1 MKTVMERFL
10 NYVTYDT
17 QSNPTAQ
24 TTPST
29 PSQLAFGDI
38 LVQELKEIGL
48 TQVEKDENGYVYA
61 TLESNISHDV
71 PVIAFISH
79 LDTSPDFT
87 ATHVNPQ
94 VVNYQGGDI
103 LLNKEKNI
111 ILSPNDFPSLNQYV
125 GQTLVTTDGTT
136 LLGADDKA
144 GIAEIMTAM
153 DYLVKHPEIKHGCI
167 KVAFTPDEEIG
178 HGASKF
184 QVEKFGA
191 DFAYTVDGGVL
202 GELQYESFNAAE
214 AKITIHGKS
223 VHPGDAKNKMINAGL
238 IATEF
243 MNHLPKLETPQ
254 STEKYEGFY
263 HLTST
268 SGNCE
273 EAALKIII
281 RDFNSDKFNERK
293 QFIQQLTE
301 QFNRQYPTKPIE
313 LTLTDQYYNM
323 HLQIEDKM
331 YIVELA
337 KQALIESDVEPL
349 IIPIRGGTDG
359 SGLSFRG
366 LPTPNLF
373 TGGHNFHGKFE
384 YIPVPS
390 MEKAVDVIVKIA
402 ELGAT
407 FNYSR

>member
-17 QSNPTAQ
+17 QSNPSAQ

-48 TQVEKDENGYVYA
+48 SQVEKDENGYVYA

-87 ATHVNPQ
+87 AAHVKPQ

-111 ILSPNDFPSLNQYV
+111 VLSPNDFPSLNQYV

-254 STEKYEGFY
+254 STEKYEGFF
-263 HLTST
+263 HLTAI

-273 EAALKIII
+273 EATLKIII
-281 RDFNSDKFNERK
+281 RDFNSDKFNKRK
-293 QFIQQLTE
+293 QFIEQLTE

>member
-1 MKTVMERFL
+1 M
-10 NYVTYDT
+10 
-17 QSNPTAQ
+17 
-24 TTPST
+24 
-29 PSQLAFGDI
+29 
-38 LVQELKEIGL
+38 
-48 TQVEKDENGYVYA
+48 
-61 TLESNISHDV
+61 
-71 PVIAFISH
+71 
-79 LDTSPDFT
+79 
-87 ATHVNPQ
+87 
-94 VVNYQGGDI
+94 
-103 LLNKEKNI
+103 
-111 ILSPNDFPSLNQYV
+111 
-125 GQTLVTTDGTT
+125 
-136 LLGADDKA
+136 
-144 GIAEIMTAM
+144 
-153 DYLVKHPEIKHGCI
+153 KHPEIKHGCI

-263 HLTST
+263 HLTSI

-273 EAALKIII
+273 EATLKIII

-293 QFIQQLTE
+293 QFIQQLPE

>member
-254 STEKYEGFY
+254 STEKYE
-263 HLTST
+263 
-268 SGNCE
+268 
-273 EAALKIII
+273 
-281 RDFNSDKFNERK
+281 RK

>member
-1 MKTVMERFL
+1 MKTVIDRFL

-17 QSNPTAQ
+17 QSNPEGL

-29 PSQLAFGDI
+29 PSQLVFGDV
-38 LVQELKEIGL
+38 LVEQLKEIGM
-48 TQVEKDENGYVYA
+48 THIEKDEHGYIYA
-61 TLESNISHDV
+61 TLESNVSHDV

-87 ATHVNPQ
+87 AVHVKPQ
-94 VVNYQGGDI
+94 MIDYQGGDI
-103 LLNKEKNI
+103 VLNQEKNI
-111 ILSPNDFPSLNQYV
+111 ILSPNDFDSLNRYV
-125 GQTLVTTDGTT
+125 GQTLITTDGTT

-144 GIAEIMTAM
+144 GIAEIITAM
-153 DYLVKHPEIKHGCI
+153 DYLIKHPEIKHGCI

-184 QVEKFGA
+184 KIEKFGA
-191 DFAYTVDGGVL
+191 DFAYTVDGGVI

-214 AKITIHGKS
+214 AKVIIHGKS
-223 VHPGDAKNKMINAGL
+223 VHPGSAKNKMINAGL

-243 MNHLPKLETPQ
+243 MSHFPQLETPQ
-254 STEKYEGFY
+254 ATENYEGYY
-263 HLTST
+263 HLTSIN
-268 SGNCE
+268 GNCE
-273 EAALKIII
+273 EATLKIIV
-281 RDFNSDKFNERK
+281 RDFDKEKFNQRK
-293 QFIQQLTE
+293 QFIQQLVE
-301 QFNRQYPTKPIE
+301 EFNTNYPTKPIE

-331 YIVELA
+331 YIVDLA
-337 KQALIESDVEPL
+337 KQALIESGVEPL
-349 IIPIRGGTDG
+349 IVPVRGGTDG

-407 FNYSR
+407 FNYTR

>member
-223 VHPGDAKNKMINAGL
+223 VHPGDAKNKMINA
-238 IATEF
+238 
-243 MNHLPKLETPQ
+243 
-254 STEKYEGFY
+254 
-263 HLTST
+263 
-268 SGNCE
+268 
-273 EAALKIII
+273 
-281 RDFNSDKFNERK
+281 
-293 QFIQQLTE
+293 
-301 QFNRQYPTKPIE
+301 
-313 LTLTDQYYNM
+313 
-323 HLQIEDKM
+323 
-331 YIVELA
+331 
-337 KQALIESDVEPL
+337 
-349 IIPIRGGTDG
+349 
-359 SGLSFRG
+359 
-366 LPTPNLF
+366 
-373 TGGHNFHGKFE
+373 
-384 YIPVPS
+384 
-390 MEKAVDVIVKIA
+390 
-402 ELGAT
+402 
-407 FNYSR
+407 

>member
-153 DYLVKHPEIKHGCI
+153 DYLV
-167 KVAFTPDEEIG
+167 
-178 HGASKF
+178 
-184 QVEKFGA
+184 
-191 DFAYTVDGGVL
+191 
-202 GELQYESFNAAE
+202 
-214 AKITIHGKS
+214 
-223 VHPGDAKNKMINAGL
+223 
-238 IATEF
+238 
-243 MNHLPKLETPQ
+243 
-254 STEKYEGFY
+254 
-263 HLTST
+263 
-268 SGNCE
+268 
-273 EAALKIII
+273 
-281 RDFNSDKFNERK
+281 
-293 QFIQQLTE
+293 
-301 QFNRQYPTKPIE
+301 
-313 LTLTDQYYNM
+313 
-323 HLQIEDKM
+323 
-331 YIVELA
+331 
-337 KQALIESDVEPL
+337 
-349 IIPIRGGTDG
+349 
-359 SGLSFRG
+359 
-366 LPTPNLF
+366 
-373 TGGHNFHGKFE
+373 
-384 YIPVPS
+384 
-390 MEKAVDVIVKIA
+390 
-402 ELGAT
+402 
-407 FNYSR
+407 

>member
-79 LDTSPDFT
+79 LDTSPDFM
-87 ATHVNPQ
+87 ATHVNHQ

-263 HLTST
+263 HLTSI

-273 EAALKIII
+273 EATLKIII

>member
-79 LDTSPDFT
+79 LDTSPDCT

-263 HLTST
+263 HLTSI

-273 EAALKIII
+273 EATLKIII
-281 RDFNSDKFNERK
+281 RDFNSEKFNERK
-293 QFIQQLTE
+293 QFIEQLTE